1 MIKEEY
7 LALKSPHEREDFIHK
22 HAVSM
27 VVYTEGLLIRNRYS
41 AEKVIWLVVVD
52 FQPQLIFHRPNDE
65 HVICRVSRMDLKEGF
80 SGVRWSSIQKSF
92 KEYLFKECTK

>member
-27 VVYTEGLLIRNRYS
+27 VVYTEGILIRERHC
-41 AEKVIWLVVVD
+41 AEKVIWLIIVD
-52 FQPQLIFHRPNDE
+52 FQPKLIFYRPVNE
-65 HVICRVSRMDLKEGF
+65 YVICRVSRMDLKEGF